1 MADLVLVEARS
12 GDAVEGETDA
22 AFHGFVH
29 YRDLGAYRSVQKA
42 CNDHRDKCLGGKGSA
57 AVAKWEGWS
66 RRNDWGAR
74 ALAWDNRLDIVKRDA
89 MEEEVADV
97 GRRQAHLAMEAM
109 SALAAPALAA
119 AQLLREDPSVVEELK
134 STGVVALL
142 AFVEHT
148 AKLLPALAKME
159 REARG
164 LETLE
169 SDQQPRVLTVEL
181 VVSQDPEWKG

>member
-1 MADLVLVEARS
+1 VADLVLVEARS

-29 YRDLGAYRSVQKA
+29 YRDLGPDRSIDKA
-42 CNDHRDKCLGGKGSA
+42 TAEHRLKCTGSTGRSRA
-57 AVAKWEGWS
+57 AQWLEWS
-66 RRNDWGAR
+66 SRNDWPAR

-109 SALAAPALAA
+109 TALAAPALAA